1 MAVVILNQAQGS
13 DLLKA
18 VSRQPIQLTA
28 EPPLLS
34 GMSSASD

>member
-13 DLLKA
+13 DLKA